1 MITGVMRS
9 LSSSSF
15 SLMMRTRAVSPGRL
29 RRIWLKRSMCSTP
42 MLLRMWIA
50 HFLPSV
56 ARSIPTGHCLDPR
69 EILVLCFVSSAT
81 SIFSRL
87 VYSWYLSRSYID
99 YACHLVMSST
109 GASWP
114 VVAGTYKVGDP
125 KAPVAV
131 CALTSERLMD
141 PLAGLPEVAIAGIVY
156 TANLGITRII
166 LNVTTNPSIRFLLIC
181 GKESALFQPGQSLVA
196 LAENGVD
203 DAKRIIGAAGYDPV
217 LPTIAPDQVDQ
228 FRKQVEILDW
238 TGEEDLQALEKR
250 VKSLSARNP
259 GPFKTD
265 KTPTSRIA
273 AGEAFASIRPGGQR
287 EPLIYDP
294 KGYFVISIDPDK
306 KEIILRHYL
315 PDHTPAHEMRGR
327 GATSMLLGLLRD
339 GLVTQLSH
347 AGYLGEELA
356 KAQTALQF
364 SLRYDQDRPLRPRE
378 TPAQPAAEGTKTTT
392 TGPPKIPAVP
402 VLTLKQ
408 LGETAPGTLVDLFFS
423 VTDLPRE
430 QVLGGVFLLPD
441 ETGTNQ
447 AFPRT
452 SQRLE
457 VEWGPTSKLIMG
469 GADDLVV
476 GALLRVVGKF
486 GENNLVH
493 GEQLVVLTRVAKVL
507 GQ

>member
-1 MITGVMRS
+1 
-9 LSSSSF
+9 
-15 SLMMRTRAVSPGRL
+15 
-29 RRIWLKRSMCSTP
+29 
-42 MLLRMWIA
+42 
-50 HFLPSV
+50 
-56 ARSIPTGHCLDPR
+56 
-69 EILVLCFVSSAT
+69 
-81 SIFSRL
+81 
-87 VYSWYLSRSYID
+87 
-99 YACHLVMSST
+99 MSST
-109 GASWP
+109 GSSWP

-141 PLAGLPEVAIAGIVY
+141 PLAGLPGVAIAGMVY

-273 AGEAFASIRPGGQR
+273 AGEAFDSIRPGGQR

-315 PDHTPAHEMRGR
+315 RDHTPAHEMRGR

-364 SLRYDQDRPLRPRE
+364 GLRYDQDRPLRPSE
-378 TPAQPAAEGTKTTT
+378 IPVKTLEAPASVQSSEQRQPTESQ
-392 TGPPKIPAVP
+392 PQLPAKMP
-402 VLTLKQ
+402 AIRQPMTLQELQSAGAGSK
-408 LGETAPGTLVDLFFS
+408 VDLVLS
-423 VTDLPRE
+423 VSEVSVSQKFTGD
-430 QVLGGVFLLPD
+430 FLVSD
-441 ETGTNQ
+441 EAEPFN
-447 AFPRT
+447 AFHRT
-452 SQRLE
+452 QERILA
-457 VEWGPTSKLIMG
+457 EWAPSTRIIMG
-469 GADDLVV
+469 VADEIVT
-476 GALLRVVGKF
+476 GALLRITGKID
-486 GENNLVH
+486 ENRMVQV
-493 GEQLVVLTRVAKVL
+493 EQLVILTKVARTVE
-507 GQ
+507 